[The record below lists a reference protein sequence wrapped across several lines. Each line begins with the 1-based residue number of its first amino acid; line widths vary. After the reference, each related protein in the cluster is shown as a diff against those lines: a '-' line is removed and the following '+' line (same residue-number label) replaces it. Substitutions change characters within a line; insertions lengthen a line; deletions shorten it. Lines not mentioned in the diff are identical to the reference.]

1 MYLFYTGRVC
11 SAINALAEGHD
22 TPESWHYAP
31 QTPIGHHCSTLNPN
45 QFKLPT
51 QLCYFVLMM
60 MSMFLPRFS
69 SIKILHWL
77 HMCEWSTQAAHHIRQ
92 TCSCYWRLENPMPS
106 VALGGRLLNEEWRFG
121 NSYKLLDDVMNDPQ
135 MHLRGVDAPCTVFTR
150 FCSLFK
156 VLAVIIIRGR
166 LRYQLIYNG
175 NGSVIC

>member
-1 MYLFYTGRVC
+1 
-11 SAINALAEGHD
+11 
-22 TPESWHYAP
+22 
-31 QTPIGHHCSTLNPN
+31 
-45 QFKLPT
+45 
-51 QLCYFVLMM
+51 
-60 MSMFLPRFS
+60 MS
-69 SIKILHWL
+69 
-77 HMCEWSTQAAHHIRQ
+77 
-92 TCSCYWRLENPMPS
+92 S
-106 VALGGRLLNEEWRFG
+106 VALGGRLLNEECHFG